1 MNIET
6 YGVLE
11 EVKKRECDKNPKS
24 TANLIK
30 QYEEV
35 IVKSLLTSFGLDFL
49 LIQDRHG
56 GDVDTIHNVRK
67 MHNGDTKF
75 DGYANVHNAN
85 AYLANGTYD
94 KTVSSKYHG
103 DKRYIERNRE
113 GKYQKIDGTLG
124 DAYSGRL
131 IRRDEDIDLDHV
143 IAAKNIHDDPG
154 RVLAELNGVDL
165 ANDSI
170 NLKHTNRSINRS
182 KGKKTV
188 EEFTMLLDEKRHE
201 RQGKI
206 LDLKSRSELTS
217 KERKELEKLEML
229 ESVDTQKIKAA
240 EEAAREKYE
249 KQLSSTYY
257 TSPKFLNDT
266 LKASAK
272 LGFNMGLRQALGT
285 ILASVWM
292 IIREEFPK
300 LMRKLKKRFDL
311 GDLFS
316 GLSDIFKKAFDRV
329 KQTYRDV
336 IQSFANGV
344 LAGILSS
351 LTTTFINIFMTS
363 AKNVTKIIRESFA
376 TVVEAVNILV
386 FNPDNLPFG
395 EVLKSI
401 AILLST
407 TSSVIL
413 GTIVSEAVSHIP
425 ALKLPIIGDSLPAFV
440 GAAVTGLMSVSLL
453 HFIENSPIVVSL
465 VQWANQL
472 KTSLDYKLDYY
483 RAARNALVTYAAEL
497 SDIDLDDF
505 EQKVANVSDAAH
517 RLRNAQ
523 SSLEMNSVLSSIV
536 TKMDIKLP
544 YDGSLQGLDDFMN
557 DNQET
562 LRFQL

>member
-11 EVKKRECDKNPKS
+11 ELKDRPSDENPKS
-24 TANLIK
+24 TMNLMK

-67 MHNGDTKF
+67 IQDGDTRF
-75 DGYANVHNAN
+75 DGYANIHNAN
-85 AYLANGTYD
+85 AYKANGTYD
-94 KTVSSKYHG
+94 KKVSAKYHS

-113 GKYQKIDGTLG
+113 GKSKKIAGTLE
-124 DAYSGRL
+124 DAYSGRR
-131 IRRDEDIDLDHV
+131 INRDEDIDLDHV
-143 IAAKNIHDDPG
+143 IAAKNIHDDAG

-165 ANDSI
+165 ANDVT

-188 EEFTMLLDEKRHE
+188 DEFTALLDERRPE
-201 RQGKI
+201 RQGRI
-206 LDLKSRSELTS
+206 VELKQRNELSTQ
-217 KERKELEKLEML
+217 ERKELEKLEML
-229 ESVDTQKIKAA
+229 ESVDAKKIQAA

-249 KQLSSTYY
+249 KQLANTYY

-292 IIREEFPK
+292 IVREEFPK
-300 LMRKLKKRFDL
+300 LIKKQKEKFELASLFKGL
-311 GDLFS
+311 GE
-316 GLSDIFKKAFDRV
+316 IFKKAFKRV
-329 KQTYRDV
+329 KMTYREV

-351 LTTTFINIFMTS
+351 LATTFINIFMTS

-386 FNPDNLPFG
+386 FNPNNLPFG

-407 TSSVIL
+407 ASSVIL
-413 GTIVSEAVSHIP
+413 GTIVSEAVSQIP
-425 ALKLPIIGDSLPAFV
+425 ALKLPVIGDSLPAFV
-440 GAAVTGLMSVSLL
+440 GATVTGLMSVSLL
-453 HFIENSPIVVSL
+453 YFIENSSMVNSL
-465 VQWANQL
+465 VEWANQL
-472 KTSLDYKLDYY
+472 KTSFDYKLDYY
-483 RAARNALVTYAAEL
+483 RAAHESLVTYAAEL
-497 SDIDLDDF
+497 ADIDIVDF
-505 EQKVANVSDAAH
+505 GEKVSIVNEIANKLHS
-517 RLRNAQ
+517 AQ
-523 SSLEMNSVLSSIV
+523 TSLEINAVLTSTVMSMRIQ
-536 TKMDIKLP
+536 LP
-544 YDGSLQGLDDFMN
+544 YDGTLQGLDKFME
-557 DNQET
+557 DDT
-562 LRFQL
+562 DVLRFHL

>member
-1 MNIET
+1 MIES

-11 EVKKRECDKNPKS
+11 EVKDRKCDKNPKS
-24 TANLIK
+24 TKNLLK

-67 MHNGDTKF
+67 MNSGDKNF
-75 DGYANVHNAN
+75 DGYASIHNAN
-85 AYLANGTYD
+85 AYVVNGTYD
-94 KTVSSKYHG
+94 KKVSSKYHS

-113 GKYQKIDGTLG
+113 GKHQKIEGTLS
-124 DAYSGRL
+124 DAYSGRP
-131 IRRDEDIDLDHV
+131 IGRDEDIDLDHV

-165 ANDSI
+165 ANDPT

-182 KGKKTV
+182 KGKKSV
-188 EEFTMLLDEKRHE
+188 DEFTTLLDEKRQE

-206 LDLKSRSELTS
+206 LQLRNKSELTS

-229 ESVDTQKIKAA
+229 ESVDAKKIKAA
-240 EEAAREKYE
+240 EDAAREKYE
-249 KQLSSTYY
+249 IQLASYYY

-266 LKASAK
+266 LKASTR
-272 LGFNMGLRQALGT
+272 LGFKMGLKQALGT

-292 IIREEFPK
+292 IVREEFPK
-300 LMRKLKKRFDL
+300 LMTKLKKHFNL
-311 GDLFS
+311 ASLFS

-329 KQTYRDV
+329 KETYRDV
-336 IQSFANGV
+336 IQSFANGA

-363 AKNVTKIIRESFA
+363 AKNVNKIIRESFS

-386 FNPDNLPFG
+386 FNPNNLPFG
-395 EVLKSI
+395 EILKSI
-401 AILLST
+401 AIILST
-407 TSSVIL
+407 ASSVIL
-413 GTIVSEAVSHIP
+413 GTIVSEAVSQIP
-425 ALKLPIIGDSLPAFV
+425 ALKLPIIGDSLPSFV

-453 HFIENSPIVVSL
+453 YFIENSPIVNSL

-472 KTSLDYKLDYY
+472 KTSFDYKLDYY
-483 RAARNALVTYAAEL
+483 HEAYDALVTYGAEL
-497 SDIDLDDF
+497 VDIDLVDF
-505 EQKVANVSDAAH
+505 KKKVKNVSDVAQQ
-517 RLRNAQ
+517 LRNAR
-523 SSLEMNSVLSSIV
+523 SSLEINIALSSVI
-536 TKMDIKLP
+536 TEMNIRLQ
-544 YDGSLQGLDDFMN
+544 YDGSLQGLDDFMSN
-557 DNQET
+557 DHEK